1 MGGPMGSTHR
11 ALFFW
16 IAGRHWFCSMRHKD
30 VPFLYREWERLTKQQ
45 FCPASV
51 VCIYVCWTP
60 ESRDDMRSF
69 DIPEEGVPELGIH
82 DRLLSMTMVD
92 LDASNV
98 VMVVWGCSLVFL
110 AVECLR
116 CVRQKRL

>member
-1 MGGPMGSTHR
+1 
-11 ALFFW
+11 
-16 IAGRHWFCSMRHKD
+16 
-30 VPFLYREWERLTKQQ
+30 
-45 FCPASV
+45 
-51 VCIYVCWTP
+51 
-60 ESRDDMRSF
+60 MRSF